1 MSDSLKPHG
10 LQHTRFLCPSL
21 SLRVLSNS
29 YPLNWWYHPT
39 ISSSVVPFFSCP
51 QSFPPTGSFPVSWL
65 FASGGQ
71 SITASTSAWVLPMN
85 IQGGFSLGFTGLI
98 SLHYRGLSRVLQHH
112 SSKAPVLQ
120 RSAFFMVQ
128 LSHPYMTTGKMTAL
142 TIWTFVGKVMSP
154 FLNMLSRFL
163 ITFLPRNK
171 HLLISWL
178 QSKSTVILEPK
189 KIKFVLVSI
198 FLPWSN
204 GTRASQVAQS

>member
-1 MSDSLKPHG
+1 
-10 LQHTRFLCPSL
+10 
-21 SLRVLSNS
+21 
-29 YPLNWWYHPT
+29 
-39 ISSSVVPFFSCP
+39 
-51 QSFPPTGSFPVSWL
+51 
-65 FASGGQ
+65 
-71 SITASTSAWVLPMN
+71 MN

-198 FLPWSN
+198 FF
-204 GTRASQVAQS
+204 AVK